1 MFAIIWI
8 AVWALIFQIFNEP
21 STTQIVLFILIG
33 IGGPVGRWLISALR
47 D

>member
-8 AVWALIFQIFNEP
+8 AFWALVLGMFNEP
-21 STTQIVLFILIG
+21 STGQVLAFILIG
-33 IGGPVGRWLISALR
+33 IGGPIGKWLIRTLK